1 MITKYEIDNIIQTN
15 GIVFVNDLVD
25 YFDTSDLIEIINKL
39 HNMGI
44 NNQKIKVMVYCK
56 ECGKE
61 LVVRPSQ

>member
-44 NNQKIKVMVYCK
+44 NNIKSKNIFIVM
-56 ECGKE
+56 
-61 LVVRPSQ
+61 SI